1 MNPSMI
7 PSRQI
12 SKRRIHYVLRLL
24 IAAAV
29 WTYILMVAGSAY
41 LGAMVITQP
50 GYSSICCVTPSNFD
64 LEYESVSLT
73 TKDDLRLSGWY
84 IPSKNGAA
92 ILLLHGYGAN
102 RLSMLHH
109 AKMLADHDYGVL
121 LYDQRGSGESEGLV
135 RSWGWADIP
144 DVAAA
149 INFVKGQ
156 PGIDA
161 GRIGVLGCSIGG
173 QIAVQAA
180 AQQPELRAVIADA
193 PTYSGI
199 SDLVLPD
206 QLQEWIIWPV
216 YPLLFQFIEW
226 RSGVPFPGSLQKAI
240 DQIPPRPLLIIST
253 GQANEMRQAQHY
265 LRRAG
270 EQITLWNIPEASHCA
285 GQEARP
291 LEYQRTI
298 VHFFDQALLQQNK

>member
-7 PSRQI
+7 TSRQI

-24 IAAAV
+24 MAAAV
-29 WTYILMVAGSAY
+29 WTYFLMIVGSAY

-50 GYSSICCVTPSNFD
+50 GNSSICCITPSHYD
-64 LEYESVSLT
+64 LEYEPVSLT
-73 TKDDLRLSGWY
+73 THDDVQLSGWY

-102 RLSMLHH
+102 RLSMLEQ

-121 LYDQRGSGESEGLV
+121 LYDQRGSGESEGVV

-144 DVAAA
+144 DIEAA
-149 INFVKGQ
+149 INFVKHQ
-156 PGIDA
+156 PGIEAD
-161 GRIGVLGCSIGG
+161 RIGVLGCSIGG

-199 SDLVLPD
+199 SDLILPD
-206 QLQEWIIWPV
+206 QLQEWITWPV

-226 RSGVPFPGSLQKAI
+226 RSGVPFPGSLQEAI
-240 DQIPPRPLLIIST
+240 GQIPPRPLLIIST

-265 LRRAG
+265 FRRAG
-270 EQITLWNIPEASHCA
+270 EQVTLWNIPEASHCS
-285 GQEARP
+285 GHEARP
-291 LEYQRTI
+291 SEYQQTI
-298 VHFFDQALLQQNK
+298 VHFFDQSLLRLE